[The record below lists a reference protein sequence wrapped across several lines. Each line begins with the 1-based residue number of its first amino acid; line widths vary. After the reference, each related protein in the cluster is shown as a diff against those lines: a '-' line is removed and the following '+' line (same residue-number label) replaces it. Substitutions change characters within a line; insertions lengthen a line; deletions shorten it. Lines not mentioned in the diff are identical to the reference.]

1 MLSLQG
7 DSELLHRIRGS
18 RSWRFT
24 RPLRFAARA
33 MRGDVTRQDRA
44 LIRRWWMSKL
54 AATRLLSFSF
64 RGGKWRVVRGAVRV
78 TGETVHYLHANGAG
92 VPSQPGPSASAR
104 PRSEEHTSELQS
116 LMHTPYAV
124 FRLKNTIAAALT
136 PHDQRVLNLY
146 QLKVPTSQPQSL

>member
-18 RSWRFT
+18 RFWRFT

-54 AATRLLSFSF
+54 AETRLLPFSF

-78 TGETVHYLHANGAG
+78 TGETVHYLNAIGDAG
-92 VPSQPGPSASAR
+92 PRQPGSSGSPR
-104 PRSEEHTSELQS
+104 P
-116 LMHTPYAV
+116 
-124 FRLKNTIAAALT
+124 
-136 PHDQRVLNLY
+136 D
-146 QLKVPTSQPQSL
+146 

>member
-1 MLSLQG
+1 MLLGRETELAVLRHQVVSVQG
-7 DSELLHRIRGS
+7 DSGLLHRIRGS

-24 RPLRFAARA
+24 RHLRFAARA

-78 TGETVHYLHANGAG
+78 TGK
-92 VPSQPGPSASAR
+92 
-104 PRSEEHTSELQS
+104 RSEEHTSELQS
-116 LMHTPYAV
+116 LMPISYAV
-124 FRLKNTIAAALT
+124 FCLKKK
-136 PHDQRVLNLY
+136 RERY
-146 QLKVPTSQPQSL
+146 